1 MARRFAIDKGRMLPH
16 QRAFWELPNF
26 VKLLLG
32 GFGSGKTRI
41 GALRSIWCSYL
52 NTPLPH
58 LYVSP
63 SYKQA
68 RRTIVVSIAGLLDHA
83 GIRYVYNKTN
93 HEFFIPGWKGTIW
106 IGSGDDPNSLK
117 GPNLATAGID
127 EPFLIDED
135 ILPILLSRLRVQG
148 AKVSEL
154 FLTGTPEELNWG
166 YELAQNIDGKY
177 DIGIVVGRTAD
188 NSYLASHFVQ
198 MLEKAFD
205 ENQRAAYM
213 EGKFVNLTAGRVYK
227 YFDRK
232 MVMEL
237 CVGGNVVRAGI
248 DFNVDDLMAE
258 LFMEYG
264 DGGVHFFDE
273 IHLCNATTYEL
284 AEKLHERYPGIT
296 VFPDPAG
303 RDRRT
308 SALASDFTIL
318 RDKGFTVE
326 ARPAHPPVR
335 SRVNAVNKLL
345 REGKLTC
352 SAACK
357 YLIKDFEQVTW
368 KNGDI
373 DKSNEALTHASDA
386 AGYAIEKLYP
396 VRMPDRSYKQPEHWR
411 V

>member
-1 MARRFAIDKGRMLPH
+1 MRFCINKERMLPH

-26 VKLLLG
+26 IKLMIG

-41 GALRSIWCSYL
+41 GALRSIRNSYL
-52 NTPLPH
+52 NSPIPH

-63 SYKQA
+63 TYKQA
-68 RRTIVVSIAGLLDHA
+68 RRTIVVSIAGLLDAA
-83 GIRYVYNKTN
+83 GIHYSYNKTN
-93 HEFFIPGWKGTIW
+93 HEFFIPGWRGTIW
-106 IGSGDDPNSLK
+106 IGSGEDPNSLK
-117 GPNLATAGID
+117 GPNLASAGID

-135 ILPILLSRLRVQG
+135 ILPVILSRLRCRE
-148 AKVSEL
+148 AKVTEL

-166 YELAQNIDGKY
+166 YELAQNIDERY
-177 DIGIVVGRTAD
+177 DIGIVTGRTTD
-188 NSYLASHFVQ
+188 NYHLAPHFLS

-227 YFDRK
+227 YFDRHLVLELFLGSNR
-232 MVMEL
+232 VM
-237 CVGGNVVRAGI
+237 AGI
-248 DFNVDDLMAE
+248 DFNVDHLTAE

-273 IHLCNATTYEL
+273 IHLVNATTYEL
-284 AEKLHERYPGIT
+284 ADLLHERYPAIT

-303 RDRRT
+303 RARKS
-308 SALASDFTIL
+308 SADATDFTIL

-326 ARPAHPPVR
+326 ARAAHPPVR

-357 YLIKDFEQVTW
+357 HLIKDFEQVTW

-373 DKSNEALTHASDA
+373 SKSNEALTHASDA

-396 VRMPDRSYKQPEHWR
+396 VRLPERTYKQPEHWR

>member
-1 MARRFAIDKGRMLPH
+1 MRYAINKERMLPH

-26 VKLLLG
+26 IKLMIG

-41 GALRSIWCSYL
+41 GALRSIWLSYL
-52 NTPLPH
+52 NAPLPH
-58 LYVSP
+58 LYISP
-63 SYKQA
+63 TYKQA
-68 RRTIVVSIAGLLDHA
+68 RRTVVVSIAGLLDVSR
-83 GIRYVYNKTN
+83 IKYLYNKTN
-93 HEFFIPGWKGTIW
+93 HEFYIPGWKGTIW

-135 ILPILLSRLRVQG
+135 ILPVILSRLRVKD
-148 AKVSEL
+148 AKITEL

-166 YELAQNIDGKY
+166 YDLAQNIDEKY
-177 DIGIVVGRTAD
+177 DLGVVVGKTSD
-188 NSYLASHFVQ
+188 NCHLASHFLT

-205 ENQRAAYM
+205 ENQRAAYLD
-213 EGKFVNLTAGRVYK
+213 GKFVNLTAGRVYK
-227 YFDRK
+227 YFDRR
-232 MVMEL
+232 MVVEL
-237 CVGGNVVRAGI
+237 CVGTNTTKAGI
-248 DFNVDDLMAE
+248 DFNVDNMTAE
-258 LFMEYG
+258 LFFLYG
-264 DGGVHFFDE
+264 DGGVHFFEE
-273 IHLCNATTYEL
+273 IHLTNSTTYEL
-284 AEKLHERYPGIT
+284 ADQLYEKYPGII

-303 RDRRT
+303 RSRKS
-308 SALASDFTIL
+308 SADATDFTIL

-326 ARPAHPPVR
+326 ARPAHPPIR
-335 SRVNAVNKLL
+335 SRVNAVNKLM

-357 YLIKDFEQVTW
+357 HLIKDFEQVTW

-386 AGYAIEKLYP
+386 AGYAIEKIYP
-396 VRMPDRSYKQPEHWR
+396 VRLPDRNYKQPQHWR

>member
-1 MARRFAIDKGRMLPH
+1 M
-16 QRAFWELPNF
+16 
-26 VKLLLG
+26 
-32 GFGSGKTRI
+32 
-41 GALRSIWCSYL
+41 
-52 NTPLPH
+52 
-58 LYVSP
+58 
-63 SYKQA
+63 
-68 RRTIVVSIAGLLDHA
+68 
-83 GIRYVYNKTN
+83 
-93 HEFFIPGWKGTIW
+93 
-106 IGSGDDPNSLK
+106 
-117 GPNLATAGID
+117 
-127 EPFLIDED
+127 
-135 ILPILLSRLRVQG
+135 
-148 AKVSEL
+148 
-154 FLTGTPEELNWG
+154 
-166 YELAQNIDGKY
+166 
-177 DIGIVVGRTAD
+177 
-188 NSYLASHFVQ
+188 
-198 MLEKAFD
+198 
-205 ENQRAAYM
+205 
-213 EGKFVNLTAGRVYK
+213 
-227 YFDRK
+227 
-232 MVMEL
+232 

-273 IHLCNATTYEL
+273 IHLSNATTYEL
-284 AEKLHERYPGIT
+284 ADKLHERYPGIT

-308 SALASDFTIL
+308 SALATDFTIL

-357 YLIKDFEQVTW
+357 HLIKDFEQVTW